1 MTNRKRRKGKPWLTG
16 KKKIKKNISCF
27 CVKIFIYNVSLHKY
41 FKWTQLG
48 KSKCP
53 QKFSNL
59 DTMKKNMKN

>member
-1 MTNRKRRKGKPWLTG
+1 MTNRKRRKGKPWPTG
-16 KKKIKKNISCF
+16 KKKIKKF
-27 CVKIFIYNVSLHKY
+27 LAFVLIFFTFNVSLHKY

>member
-1 MTNRKRRKGKPWLTG
+1 MTNRKRRKGKPWPTG
-16 KKKIKKNISCF
+16 KKKNKKISCF
-27 CVKIFIYNVSLHKY
+27 CVDFFTFNVSLHKY

-59 DTMKKNMKN
+59 DTSEKRMKK